1 MNEQVLVFPASLL
14 DEYPLGFS
22 SDINHYL
29 DKIFER
35 QNTLY
40 LDRKVAEA
48 DPSYKQI
55 IPYCLFQYENIDK
68 LFVYQRTKK
77 GGESRLHDNY
87 SLGVGGHINPGDDKA
102 GKDWYLS
109 AMRREIAEEVK
120 ITGSFT
126 NSIKGVI
133 YDDSNEVGKVHFGVV
148 HLFTLFDVVDMACKD
163 VGLANG
169 SFWSY
174 NTIFENLD
182 KFESW
187 SQLVFKNLFLEDV
200 SFP

>member
-1 MNEQVLVFPASLL
+1 MNEQVLVFHTSLL
-14 DEYPLGFS
+14 EEYPNGFS
-22 SDINHYL
+22 KDIDKYL

-48 DPSYKQI
+48 DQSYKQI
-55 IPYCLFQYENIDK
+55 IPYCLFQYENTDK

-87 SLGVGGHINPGDDKA
+87 SLGIGGHINPGDDKA

-109 AMRREIAEEVK
+109 AMRREIDEEVK
-120 ITGSFT
+120 IQGSFT

-133 YDDSNEVGKVHFGVV
+133 YDDSNEVGKVHFGIV
-148 HLFTLFDVVDMACKD
+148 HLFTLFNNKQANMVCHD

-169 SFWSY
+169 SFWTY

-182 KFESW
+182 KFENW
-187 SQLVFKNLFLEDV
+187 SQLVFKNLFQDK
-200 SFP
+200 